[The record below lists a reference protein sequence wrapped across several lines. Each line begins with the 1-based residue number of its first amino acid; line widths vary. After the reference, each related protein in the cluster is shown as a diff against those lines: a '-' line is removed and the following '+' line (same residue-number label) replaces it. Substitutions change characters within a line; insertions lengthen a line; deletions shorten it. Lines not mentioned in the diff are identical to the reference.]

1 MKKRRIELDTMNRF
15 PFVVACCTIAFPCPG
30 EEIGVWEL
38 EIVSKDIRF
47 CNVAIVTGNMQ

>member
-38 EIVSKDIRF
+38 GIVSKDIRF